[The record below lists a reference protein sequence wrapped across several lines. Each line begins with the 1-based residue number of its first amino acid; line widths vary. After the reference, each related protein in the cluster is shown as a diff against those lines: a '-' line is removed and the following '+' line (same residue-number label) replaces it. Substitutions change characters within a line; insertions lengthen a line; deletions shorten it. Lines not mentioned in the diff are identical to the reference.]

1 MTSQDFSYRSRLLR
15 QVAIWPTVAL
25 LVELVVNYSPVPR
38 WATLLPLVPMVFFIM
53 ALVRTILR
61 MDELQKRICQESAF
75 IAFILTQVLVLVFFG
90 VERLGVAQPRWNDM
104 GACMLLLWGI
114 AYVFTAR
121 RYK

>member
-1 MTSQDFSYRSRLLR
+1 MTTRGLNYRSRLLR
-15 QVAIWPTVAL
+15 QVVIWPTIGL
-25 LVELVVNYSPVPR
+25 MVELVVNYSSVPR
-38 WATLLPLVPMVFFIM
+38 WATLLPLVPMIFFIV

-75 IAFILTQVLVLVFFG
+75 IAFVLTQILVLVFFG
-90 VERLGVAQPRWNDM
+90 LERLGIAKPRWNDM
-104 GACMLLLWGI
+104 GACMLLLWAI